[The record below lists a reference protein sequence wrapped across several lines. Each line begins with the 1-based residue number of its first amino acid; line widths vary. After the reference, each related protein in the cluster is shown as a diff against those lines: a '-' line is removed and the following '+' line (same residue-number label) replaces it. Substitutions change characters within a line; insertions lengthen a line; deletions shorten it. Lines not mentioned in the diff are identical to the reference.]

1 MSFSCHYI
9 PTVLNGTLLEGTR
22 RLPFRVSLIED
33 NILKQFLRFSFGL
46 RPQGELVA
54 IKRLHRDSVHLT
66 RDILIEMKK
75 VSR

>member
-1 MSFSCHYI
+1 MS
-9 PTVLNGTLLEGTR
+9 LN
-22 RLPFRVSLIED
+22 ED
-33 NILKQFLRFSFGL
+33 NILKYFFTIFFGL

-54 IKRLHRDSVHLT
+54 IKRLHKDSVHLT